1 MQTLLRRLA
10 ALGIALA
17 ALFSLFPCQTH
28 AVSTSASSAILM
40 DVDSGRVLYEQNA
53 DAKMLIASTTKIL
66 TALVA
71 IREGD
76 LNDVVTVSREAAYTE
91 GSSMYLKVGEKLTL
105 ETLLYGLL
113 LCSGN
118 DAAVAIAE
126 HISGSQEDFAKLMNA
141 TAREIGM
148 EHSSFANP
156 NGLND
161 EGHYSSARDMALL
174 ARACLDN
181 EYLAQMVSTRTIT
194 LEGRTFTNHNKLLW
208 RYEGCV
214 GMKTGFTE
222 KAGRTLVS
230 AARRDGMTL
239 IAVTLNDPD
248 DWADH
253 AALFDYG
260 FSSCTLATGVQAGE
274 TVGSLPVSGSL
285 LPLVPVQAAEDLS
298 WPLLEGET
306 LETELE
312 LTQTSLTAPAA
323 AGTQVGVLRG
333 YVNGTQ
339 VGEVPLICAAAV
351 PRDLAEPQNPLQRL
365 LGWLWN

>member
-10 ALGIALA
+10 TLGIALA

-126 HISGSQEDFAKLMNA
+126 HISGSQEDFAKLMNC
-141 TAREIGM
+141 
-148 EHSSFANP
+148 
-156 NGLND
+156 
-161 EGHYSSARDMALL
+161 LL
-174 ARACLDN
+174 YTSD
-181 EYLAQMVSTRTIT
+181 
-194 LEGRTFTNHNKLLW
+194 
-208 RYEGCV
+208 
-214 GMKTGFTE
+214 
-222 KAGRTLVS
+222 
-230 AARRDGMTL
+230 AA
-239 IAVTLNDPD
+239 D
-248 DWADH
+248 D
-253 AALFDYG
+253 
-260 FSSCTLATGVQAGE
+260 Q
-274 TVGSLPVSGSL
+274 
-285 LPLVPVQAAEDLS
+285 
-298 WPLLEGET
+298 
-306 LETELE
+306 
-312 LTQTSLTAPAA
+312 
-323 AGTQVGVLRG
+323 
-333 YVNGTQ
+333 
-339 VGEVPLICAAAV
+339 
-351 PRDLAEPQNPLQRL
+351 
-365 LGWLWN
+365 

>member
-156 NGLND
+156 NGLDD
-161 EGHYSSARDMALL
+161 EQHYSTARDMAKL
-174 ARACLDN
+174 ARAALEN
-181 EYLAQMVSTRTIT
+181 ETLMRIASTRSVTIG
-194 LEGRTFTNHNKLLW
+194 GRTMTNHNKLLH
-208 RYEGCV
+208 YVDGCL
-214 GMKTGFTE
+214 GLKTGYT
-222 KAGRTLVS
+222 KAAGRTLVS
-230 AARRDGMTL
+230 CAEKNGQRL
-239 IAVTLNDPD
+239 IAVTLQDGN

-253 AALFDYG
+253 QALYEYG
-260 FSSCTLATGVQAGE
+260 FSAYPARTCAVRGQAL
-274 TVGSLPVSGSL
+274 TQAPVSG
-285 LPLVPVQAAEDLS
+285 
-298 WPLLEGET
+298 
-306 LETELE
+306 
-312 LTQTSLTAPAA
+312 
-323 AGTQVGVLRG
+323 GVSP
-333 YVNGTQ
+333 T
-339 VGEVPLICAAAV
+339 VPLIAGAGFCYPAAETERLTTRICLDEPLRAPVSAGKTVGAAV
-351 PRDLAEPQNPLQRL
+351 FCLNGTEIGRVPLVAGRTVMPKVSSALAGLKLELKDE
-365 LGWLWN
+365 

>member
-1 MQTLLRRLA
+1 MA
-10 ALGIALA
+10 G
-17 ALFSLFPCQTH
+17 
-28 AVSTSASSAILM
+28 
-40 DVDSGRVLYEQNA
+40 
-53 DAKMLIASTTKIL
+53 
-66 TALVA
+66 
-71 IREGD
+71 
-76 LNDVVTVSREAAYTE
+76 
-91 GSSMYLKVGEKLTL
+91 
-105 ETLLYGLL
+105 
-113 LCSGN
+113 
-118 DAAVAIAE
+118 
-126 HISGSQEDFAKLMNA
+126 MNA
-141 TAREIGM
+141 KAQELGM
-148 EHSSFANP
+148 TNSHFANP

-161 EGHYSSARDMALL
+161 EGHYSSARDMAIL

-253 AALFDYG
+253 GALFDYG
-260 FSSCTLATGVQAGE
+260 FSTCTLAAGARAGE

-285 LPLVPVQAAEDLS
+285 VPLVPVQAAEDLS

-312 LTQTSLTAPAA
+312 LTQTSFTAPTA

-333 YVNGTQ
+333 YVNGAQ
-339 VGEVPLICAAAV
+339 VGEVPLVCAAAV
-351 PRDLAEPQNPLQRL
+351 PSDLAEPQIPLQRL

>member
-156 NGLND
+156 NGLD
-161 EGHYSSARDMALL
+161 HEDHYSTARDMARL
-174 ARACLDN
+174 ACA
-181 EYLAQMVSTRTIT
+181 
-194 LEGRTFTNHNKLLW
+194 
-208 RYEGCV
+208 
-214 GMKTGFTE
+214 
-222 KAGRTLVS
+222 
-230 AARRDGMTL
+230 AARL
-239 IAVTLNDPD
+239 AAVTD
-248 DWADH
+248 
-253 AALFDYG
+253 
-260 FSSCTLATGVQAGE
+260 
-274 TVGSLPVSGSL
+274 
-285 LPLVPVQAAEDLS
+285 
-298 WPLLEGET
+298 LEGEPIRPARVEV
-306 LETELE
+306 LRETPGTAVLAVTIHEGKNRQVRRMCAQCGLTVKRLRRVREGALE
-312 LTQTSLTAPAA
+312 LGDLPPGKWRYLTQDE
-323 AGTQVGVLRG
+323 AGALGV
-333 YVNGTQ
+333 T
-339 VGEVPLICAAAV
+339 P
-351 PRDLAEPQNPLQRL
+351 
-365 LGWLWN
+365 